1 MIKQLSHRLSQ
12 NIVICQCLAEQLF
25 TEAEGLIF
33 SYYYNE
39 SGLVTTVIQFEK
51 IRYVRRW

>member
-51 IRYVRRW
+51 IRYVRR